1 VEAARPSVIDDTAGA
16 AIVGVAESD
25 LGSTGKSALGLQAQA
40 VLRALDDAGLGIK
53 DVDGIATVGVPR
65 FPAVQT
71 AEYLGLRPTWSEST
85 FSGGSSFEVHLTRA
99 VQAVC
104 AGHAEVVAVIYGSNQ
119 RSARSRTLKGVLDPN
134 QPESQFDAPYGPL
147 SPASLYALAAQRH
160 MHEYR
165 TTSEQLAE
173 IAVAAR
179 EWALLNPA
187 AFRHEAG
194 PLTIDD
200 VLSSPMVSSPLHV
213 LDCCLVTDGGG
224 AVIVTSAERARS
236 LAKKP
241 IQLLGSGEY
250 ASHHGF
256 SQMPDLTS
264 SGAKISADL
273 AWRRSGLSAAEV
285 DVVQVYDSFTITA
298 LLSLEGLGFCARGE
312 GGPFAAEGH
321 LRPGGSLPFN
331 TSGGGLSY
339 AHPGMFGVFLIIE
352 AVRQLRGECGARQV
366 PGAETAVCHGTG
378 GILSHH
384 ATLVLGAA
392 R

>member
-1 VEAARPSVIDDTAGA
+1 MIGDNEGA

-25 LGSTGKSALGLQAQA
+25 LGVTGQSALALQSQA
-40 VLRALDDAGLGIK
+40 VLRALDDAGLTLR

-65 FPAVQT
+65 FPAIQT

-85 FSGGSSFEVHLTRA
+85 FTGGSSFEVHVARA
-99 VQAVC
+99 VQAVS
-104 AGHAEVVAVIYGSNQ
+104 AGQAEVVAVVYGSNQ
-119 RSARSRTLKGVLDPN
+119 RSAKSRALKGVLDPS
-134 QPESQFDAPYGPL
+134 QPESQFDAPFGPL
-147 SPASLYALAAQRH
+147 SPVSLYALAAQRH
-160 MHEYR
+160 MHEFG

-200 VLSSPMVSSPLHV
+200 VLSSPLVSSPLHV

-224 AVIVTSAERARS
+224 AVIITSSERARD
-236 LAKKP
+236 LPKKP

-250 ASHHGF
+250 SSHHGF

-264 SGAKISADL
+264 SGAGASADL
-273 AWRRSGLSAAEV
+273 AWKRSGLSPAEV
-285 DVVQVYDSFTITA
+285 DVVQVYDSFTIAA

-312 GGPFAAEGH
+312 GGAFVEEGH

-339 AHPGMFGVFLIIE
+339 SHPGMFGVFLVIE
-352 AVRQLRGECGARQV
+352 AVRQLRGDCGARQV

-384 ATLVLGAA
+384 ATLVLGAM